1 MADLLSRHNDVLA
14 PVIAFDTK
22 IHAERAD
29 GIWITDP
36 DGNRWADFACGTAV
50 TNLGHRH
57 PAVVEGDVERLTE
70 LFDNLLDNAVRYSRP
85 QGRVTVRVQTG
96 PRPSVCV
103 NDDGPSIPAHERER
117 VFERFHRLL
126 GTARDGSGLGL
137 AIAREI
143 ARIHGAEIVLADDED
158 GIGNSFRVTFPP
170 PRAPLAAASA
180 ESM

>member
-1 MADLLSRHNDVLA
+1 MILEPLTIVANKENLSQLMDYVAWSAAAIDLGFEPA
-14 PVIAFDTK
+14 PD
-22 IHAERAD
+22 
-29 GIWITDP
+29 
-36 DGNRWADFACGTAV
+36 
-50 TNLGHRH
+50 

-96 PRPSVCV
+96 PRPSVRV